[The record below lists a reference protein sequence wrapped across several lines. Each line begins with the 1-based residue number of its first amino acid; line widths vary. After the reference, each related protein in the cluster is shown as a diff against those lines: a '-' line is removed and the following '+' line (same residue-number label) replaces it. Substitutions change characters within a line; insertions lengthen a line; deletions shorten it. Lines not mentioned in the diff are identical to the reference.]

1 VKQAVLLVR
10 LTMPPGMDPRQVA
23 LEVMHSISFG
33 SPLVE
38 FLYAEELR
46 LEDDAVG

>member
-10 LTMPPGMDPRQVA
+10 LTMPPGMDAKQVA
-23 LEVMHSISFG
+23 LEVLHSISFG

-38 FLYAEELR
+38 FLYVDEGEPVPH
-46 LEDDAVG
+46 D